1 MDESE
6 LPAAGQPEPVGRP
19 RCGAQN
25 RRGIQCR
32 MAPLVGKKQCFI
44 HDPESAPERARARL
58 AGGHAR
64 RTPDGERPN
73 AVHLR
78 TVPQIQAELEREYA
92 CTLMQEN
99 SARRATTV
107 AALLALALRILE
119 VGSFADRLTAVEA
132 RLSETQSPLRRVI

>member
-6 LPAAGQPEPVGRP
+6 LPNTGQAEAT
-19 RCGAQN
+19 RCLSRNRSGAPCGMY
-25 RRGIQCR
+25 RRTGSDY
-32 MAPLVGKKQCFI
+32 CFA
-44 HDPESAPERARARL
+44 HDPKSAPERARARL
-58 AGGHAR
+58 AGGRNR
-64 RTPDGERPN
+64 RTPDGERPF

-78 TVPQIQAELEREYA
+78 TVAQIQLELEREYA

-132 RLSETQSPLRRVI
+132 RLSDTRSPLRRVI